1 MIYWYPETSP
11 QTSPQIS
18 PETSPQTS
26 PQTSPEIS
34 PETSP
39 QTSPETNSETS
50 PQTYSEKQKIWRNE
64 KLTQQQITIL
74 ELMEANPDITR
85 KEIANAI
92 NKSIATVKNN
102 ISALRKAELV
112 DYDGNPKKGK
122 WVVRLSRDN

>member
-1 MIYWYPETSP
+1 MIYWYPE
-11 QTSPQIS
+11 
-18 PETSPQTS
+18 TS

-39 QTSPETNSETS
+39 QTSPEISPETS
-50 PQTYSEKQKIWRNE
+50 PQIYSEKQKIRNE

>member
-18 PETSPQTS
+18 PETS

-102 ISALRKAELV
+102 ISALRKAE
-112 DYDGNPKKGK
+112 
-122 WVVRLSRDN
+122 